1 MEGLRCWFS
10 IAKLPNFTI
19 TAINRAVGAQKELKR
34 VVPRTVPL
42 ERCRNIGIM
51 AHIDAGKTTTTER
64 ILFYTG
70 KTHRI
75 GEVHEGTATM
85 DWMEQEQERGIT
97 ITSAATTCTWRDIR
111 INIIDTPG
119 HVDFTAEVE
128 RSLRVLDGA
137 VAVFDAVHG
146 VQPQSEKVWRQADKY
161 GVPRICF
168 INKIDKMGADFEHA
182 VDTIRK
188 RLSAKPVAIQ
198 IPIGQE
204 DKFKGV
210 IDLINMKAIV
220 WRDDTMGAEYVT
232 EEIPADLKKKAEA
245 FHAQLVESIAENDD
259 EILHLFLEGE
269 EISADALRAS
279 LRKSTI
285 ALKVFPVVVGTAFKN
300 KGVQPL
306 LDAVVDYL
314 PSPLDVPETH
324 GLNPDNG
331 EKIFRKADDKE
342 PFSALAFKI
351 MADPFVGQLTFIR
364 VYSGQLKT
372 GDSVLNTGRRRSER
386 IGRLLKM
393 HANKREEI
401 SEILAGDIC
410 AAVGLKGVSTG
421 DTICSEDH
429 PIALENI
436 TFAVPVISV
445 AVEPKTKADQE
456 KMGMALGRL
465 AQEDPTFKVHTDPD
479 SGQTII
485 SGMGE
490 LHLEIIVDRMM
501 REYKVE
507 ANVGKP
513 QVAYRETIRKHS
525 EAEGKYIRQTGGRG
539 QYGHAKIKLD
549 PQPPGVGYEF
559 VNDIVGGSV
568 PKEFIKPIDQGIQEA
583 LEGGILAGYPMVDVK
598 ATLYDGSYHD
608 VDSNEMAF
616 KIAGSM
622 AFKEAARKASPVLL
636 EPVMQVEVVT
646 PEDYAGV
653 IMGDLSSRRGRI
665 EGMEHRAGSQVI
677 KAIVPLAEMFGYA
690 THMRSSTQGRA
701 EYSMHFARYEEAPR
715 SVAEEIIAKVQG
727 TTK

>member
-1 MEGLRCWFS
+1 
-10 IAKLPNFTI
+10 
-19 TAINRAVGAQKELKR
+19 
-34 VVPRTVPL
+34 
-42 ERCRNIGIM
+42 M

-70 KTHRI
+70 RTHRI

-188 RLSAKPVAIQ
+188 RLNAKPVAIQ

-220 WRDDTMGAEYVT
+220 WTDETMGAEYVT
-232 EEIPADLKKKAEA
+232 EEIPEELKKKADA
-245 FHAQLVESIAENDD
+245 FHTQLVETVAENDD
-259 EILHLFLEGE
+259 EMLHKFLEGE
-269 EISADALRAS
+269 KISAEELRAS

-285 ALKVFPVVVGTAFKN
+285 GLKVFPVVVGTAFKN

-314 PSPLDVPETH
+314 PSPLDAGEVH
-324 GLNPDNG
+324 GVNPDDG
-331 EKIFRKADDKE
+331 KPAVRHPADNE

-351 MADPFVGQLTFIR
+351 MADAFVGQLTFIR
-364 VYSGQLKT
+364 VYSGQLKS
-372 GDSVLNTGRRRSER
+372 GESVMNARTQKHER

-393 HANKREEI
+393 HANKREDI

-410 AAVGLKGVSTG
+410 AAVGLKNVGTG
-421 DTICSEDH
+421 DTICNEKH
-429 PIALENI
+429 PIALESI
-436 TFAVPVISV
+436 EFAVPVISV

-456 KMGMALGRL
+456 KMGMALSKL

-513 QVAYRETIRKHS
+513 QVAYRETIRKKS

-539 QYGHAKIKLD
+539 QYGHAKIRLE
-549 PQPPGVGYEF
+549 PQEPGKGYEF
-559 VNDIVGGSV
+559 VNEIIGGSV
-568 PKEFIKPIDQGIQEA
+568 PKEFIKPIDQGIREA
-583 LEGGILAGYPMVDVK
+583 MEGGVLAGYEMVDVK
-598 ATLYDGSYHD
+598 AILYDGSYHD

-636 EPVMQVEVVT
+636 EPVMAVEVVT

-677 KAIVPLAEMFGYA
+677 SAIVPLAEMFGYA
-690 THMRSSTQGRA
+690 TQMRSNTQGRA

-715 SVAEEIIAKVQG
+715 SVSEEIIARMQG
-727 TTK
+727 TANR

>member
-1 MEGLRCWFS
+1 
-10 IAKLPNFTI
+10 
-19 TAINRAVGAQKELKR
+19 
-34 VVPRTVPL
+34 
-42 ERCRNIGIM
+42 M

-182 VDTIRK
+182 VDTLRK
-188 RLSAKPVAIQ
+188 RLNAKPIAIQ

-210 IDLINMKAIV
+210 VDLVEMKSIV
-220 WRDDTMGAEYVT
+220 WEDDTIGAEYNT
-232 EEIPADLKKKAEA
+232 GPIPPQLQKKAEA
-245 FHAQLVESIAENDD
+245 FHAQLVETIAENDD
-259 EILHLFLEGE
+259 EILHKFLEGE
-269 EISADALRAS
+269 TISAEELRAS

-285 ALKVFPVVVGTAFKN
+285 GLKLFPVVVGTAFKN

-314 PSPLDVPETH
+314 PSPLDAGDVKGVNPETGEVEIRH
-324 GLNPDNG
+324 PADN
-331 EKIFRKADDKE
+331 E

-364 VYSGQLKT
+364 VYSGQLKS
-372 GDSVLNTGRRRSER
+372 GDSVLNTARGRTER

-401 SEILAGDIC
+401 NEILAGDIC
-410 AAVGLKGVSTG
+410 AAVGLKNVSTG
-421 DTICSEDH
+421 DTICDEQH
-429 PIALENI
+429 PIALESI

-456 KMGMALGRL
+456 KMGMALGKL

-490 LHLEIIVDRMM
+490 LHLEIIIDRMM

-513 QVAYRETIRKHS
+513 QVAYRETIRRKS

-539 QYGHAKIKLD
+539 QYGHAKIRIE
-549 PQPPGVGYEF
+549 PNEPGKGYEF
-559 VNDIVGGSV
+559 INEIIGGSV
-568 PKEFIKPIDQGIQEA
+568 PKEFIKPIDQGIKEA
-583 LEGGILAGYPMVDVK
+583 MEGGVLAGYEMVDVK

-622 AFKEAARKASPVLL
+622 AFKEAARKAAPVLL
-636 EPVMQVEVVT
+636 EPVMAVEVVT

-701 EYSMHFARYEEAPR
+701 EYSMHFARYEEVPR
-715 SVAEEIIAKVQG
+715 SVADEIIGKSQG
-727 TTK
+727 PGR

>member
-1 MEGLRCWFS
+1 
-10 IAKLPNFTI
+10 
-19 TAINRAVGAQKELKR
+19 
-34 VVPRTVPL
+34 
-42 ERCRNIGIM
+42 M

-198 IPIGQE
+198 FPIGQE
-204 DKFKGV
+204 DKFRGV
-210 IDLINMKAIV
+210 IDLINMKSIV
-220 WRDDTMGAEYVT
+220 WQDDTMGAEYVT

-245 FHAQLVESIAENDD
+245 FHAQLVETIAENDD
-259 EILHLFLEGE
+259 EILHKFLEGE
-269 EISADALRAS
+269 EISADSLRAS

-331 EKIFRKADDKE
+331 EKIFRHADDKQ

-372 GDSVLNTGRRRSER
+372 GDSVLNVRTTKSER

-410 AAVGLKGVSTG
+410 AAVGLKNVGTG
-421 DTICSEDH
+421 DTICDEDH
-429 PIALENI
+429 PIALESI

-456 KMGMALGRL
+456 KMGMALSRL

-513 QVAYRETIRKHS
+513 QVAYRETIRRHA
-525 EAEGKYIRQTGGRG
+525 EAEGKYIRQTGGKG
-539 QYGHAKIKLD
+539 QYGHAKIYLD
-549 PQPPGVGYEF
+549 PQPPGLGYEF
-559 VNDIVGGSV
+559 VNDITGGSV
-568 PKEFIKPIDQGIQEA
+568 PKEFIKPIDQGIREA

-636 EPVMQVEVVT
+636 EPVMAVEVVT

-727 TTK
+727 TAK

>member
-1 MEGLRCWFS
+1 
-10 IAKLPNFTI
+10 
-19 TAINRAVGAQKELKR
+19 
-34 VVPRTVPL
+34 
-42 ERCRNIGIM
+42 M

-70 KTHRI
+70 RTHRI

-97 ITSAATTCTWRDIR
+97 ITSAATTCFWRDIR

-137 VAVFDAVHG
+137 CAVFDAVHG
-146 VQPQSEKVWRQADKY
+146 VEPQSETVWRQADKY
-161 GVPRICF
+161 EVPRICF
-168 INKIDKMGADFEHA
+168 INKMDKMGADFEHA
-182 VDTIRK
+182 IDTIRK
-188 RLSAKPVAIQ
+188 RLNARPVAIQ
-198 IPIGQE
+198 LPIGQE

-210 IDLINMKAIV
+210 IDLFNMKGVI
-220 WRDDTMGAEYVT
+220 WKDETLGSEYVT
-232 EEIPADLKKKAEA
+232 EEIPEELKKKATA
-245 FHAQLVESIAENDD
+245 FHNQMVETIVENDD
-259 EILHLFLEGE
+259 ELLHKYMEGE
-269 EISADALRAS
+269 TITPDELRKS
-279 LRKSTI
+279 LRKSVI
-285 ALKVFPVVVGTAFKN
+285 ALKLFPVICGTAFKN

-306 LDAVVDYL
+306 LDAVVDFL
-314 PSPLDVPETH
+314 PSPSDIPPVQGT
-324 GLNPDNG
+324 NPDTN
-331 EKIFRKADDKE
+331 ETVTRKADDKQ

-351 MADPFVGQLTFIR
+351 MTDPYVGQLTFIR
-364 VYSGQLKT
+364 IYSGQLKT
-372 GDSVLNTGRRRSER
+372 GDSVYNTGKRRTER
-386 IGRLLKM
+386 IGRLLQM

-401 SEILAGDIC
+401 SEIYAGDIC
-410 AAVGLKGVSTG
+410 ACVGLKNVTTG
-421 DTICSEDH
+421 DTICDEKH
-429 PIALENI
+429 PIFLESI
-436 TFAVPVISV
+436 EFPAPVIAV
-445 AVEPKTKADQE
+445 AVEPKTKGDQE
-456 KMGMALGRL
+456 KMGVALSKL

-501 REYKVE
+501 REFSVE

-513 QVAYRETIRKHS
+513 QVAYRETIRKHA

-539 QYGHAKIKLD
+539 QYGHVKIRLE
-549 PQPPGVGYEF
+549 PQQPGTGYEF
-559 VNDIVGGSV
+559 VNDIVGGVV
-568 PKEFIKPIDQGIQEA
+568 PREYIKPVDQGIREA
-583 LEGGILAGYPMVDVK
+583 MEGGVLAGYEMVDVK
-598 ATLYDGSYHD
+598 AILHDGSYHE

-636 EPVMQVEVVT
+636 EPVMSVEVVV
-646 PEDYAGV
+646 PEEY
-653 IMGDLSSRRGRI
+653 MGDIIGDLNSRRGRI

-701 EYSMHFARYEEAPR
+701 TYSMHFARYEEAPR
-715 SVAEEIIAKVQG
+715 SVAEEIIARVQG
-727 TTK
+727 KTVGR

>member
-1 MEGLRCWFS
+1 
-10 IAKLPNFTI
+10 
-19 TAINRAVGAQKELKR
+19 
-34 VVPRTVPL
+34 
-42 ERCRNIGIM
+42 M

-70 KTHRI
+70 RTHRI

-182 VDTIRK
+182 IDTIRK

-210 IDLINMKAIV
+210 VDLLSMKAIL
-220 WRDDTMGAEYVT
+220 WKDETMGAEYVT
-232 EEIPADLKKKAEA
+232 EEIPAELKKKAEA
-245 FHAQLVESIAENDD
+245 FHAQLVETVAENDD
-259 EILHLFLEGE
+259 DILHKFLEGE
-269 EISADALRAS
+269 EITPGELRAS

-314 PSPLDVPETH
+314 PSPIDIGETH
-324 GLNPDNG
+324 GKDPNNGQPISRKPADN
-331 EKIFRKADDKE
+331 E

-364 VYSGQLKT
+364 VYSGHLKS
-372 GDSVLNTGRRRSER
+372 GESVLNVRTGKTER

-410 AAVGLKGVSTG
+410 AVVGLKNVSTG
-421 DTICSEDH
+421 DTIANDAH
-429 PIALENI
+429 PIMLESI
-436 TFAVPVISV
+436 EFAVPVISV

-456 KMGMALGRL
+456 KMGMALSRL

-539 QYGHAKIKLD
+539 QYGHAKIYLD
-549 PQPPGVGYEF
+549 PQPPGTGYEF
-559 VNDIVGGSV
+559 VNEIVGGSV

-583 LEGGILAGYPMVDVK
+583 LEGGVLAGYPMVDVK
-598 ATLYDGSYHD
+598 ATLFDGSYHD

-636 EPVMQVEVVT
+636 EPVMAVEVVT

>member
-1 MEGLRCWFS
+1 
-10 IAKLPNFTI
+10 
-19 TAINRAVGAQKELKR
+19 
-34 VVPRTVPL
+34 
-42 ERCRNIGIM
+42 M

-70 KTHRI
+70 RTHRI

-182 VDTIRK
+182 IDTIRK

-198 IPIGQE
+198 FPIGQE

-210 IDLINMKAIV
+210 VDLINMKSIV
-220 WRDDTMGAEYVT
+220 WKDDTIGAEYLT
-232 EEIPADLKKKAEA
+232 EEIPAELKKKAEA
-245 FHAQLVESIAENDD
+245 FHAQLVETIAENDD
-259 EILHLFLEGE
+259 EILHKFLEGE
-269 EISADALRAS
+269 EITADELRAS

-314 PSPLDVPETH
+314 PSPIDVGETH
-324 GLNPDNG
+324 GTDPNNG
-331 EKIFRKADDKE
+331 QPIARKADDKE
-342 PFSALAFKI
+342 PFAALAFKI

-372 GDSVLNTGRRRSER
+372 GDSVLNVRTGKHER

-401 SEILAGDIC
+401 NEILAGDIC
-410 AAVGLKGVSTG
+410 AAVGLKNVSTG
-421 DTICSEDH
+421 DTICNEAH
-429 PIALENI
+429 PIALESI
-436 TFAVPVISV
+436 EFAAPVISV

-513 QVAYRETIRKHS
+513 QVAYRETIRKHA

-539 QYGHAKIKLD
+539 QYGHAKIYLD
-549 PQPPGVGYEF
+549 PQPPGTGYEF
-559 VNDIVGGSV
+559 VNEIVGGSV

-583 LEGGILAGYPMVDVK
+583 LEGGVLAGYPMVDVK
-598 ATLYDGSYHD
+598 ATLFDGSYHD

-636 EPVMQVEVVT
+636 EPVMAVEVVT
-646 PEDYAGV
+646 PEDYAGT

>member
-1 MEGLRCWFS
+1 
-10 IAKLPNFTI
+10 
-19 TAINRAVGAQKELKR
+19 
-34 VVPRTVPL
+34 
-42 ERCRNIGIM
+42 M

-188 RLSAKPVAIQ
+188 RLNAKPVAIQ
-198 IPIGQE
+198 IPVGQE

-210 IDLINMKAIV
+210 IDLINMNAIV
-220 WRDDTMGAEYVT
+220 WQDDTMGAEYVT
-232 EEIPADLKKKAEA
+232 EEIPAELKKKAEA
-245 FHAQLVESIAENDD
+245 FHAQLVETIAENDD
-259 EILHLFLEGE
+259 EILHKFLEGE
-269 EISADALRAS
+269 EIKAEELRAS

-314 PSPLDVPETH
+314 PSPLDVGETR
-324 GLNPDNG
+324 GTNPDNG
-331 EKIFRKADDKE
+331 EPITRKPADSE

-372 GDSVLNTGRRRSER
+372 GDSVLNTGRRRTER

-490 LHLEIIVDRMM
+490 LHLEIIIDRMM

-513 QVAYRETIRKHS
+513 QVAYRETIRRNS
-525 EAEGKYIRQTGGRG
+525 QGEGKYIRQTGGRG
-539 QYGHAKIKLD
+539 QYGHAKIRLE
-549 PQPPGVGYEF
+549 PQPPGTGYEF

-568 PKEFIKPIDQGIQEA
+568 PKEFIKPIDQGIKEA
-583 LEGGILAGYPMVDVK
+583 MEGGVLAGYEMVDVK
-598 ATLYDGSYHD
+598 AILYDGSYHD

-636 EPVMQVEVVT
+636 EPVMAVEVVT

-715 SVAEEIIAKVQG
+715 SVSEEIIAKVQG
-727 TTK
+727 TAK

>member
-1 MEGLRCWFS
+1 MTE
-10 IAKLPNFTI
+10 
-19 TAINRAVGAQKELKR
+19 AVGTASGVNEVPKEQKKKAVSR
-34 VVPRTVPL
+34 QVPL

-188 RLSAKPVAIQ
+188 RLNAKPVAIQ

-210 IDLINMKAIV
+210 VDLIAMKSIV
-220 WRDDTMGAEYVT
+220 WQDDTIGAEYIT
-232 EEIPADLKKKAEA
+232 GEIPADLQKKAEA
-245 FHAQLVESIAENDD
+245 FHAKLVETVAENDD
-259 EILHLFLEGE
+259 DMLHKFLEGE
-269 EISADALRAS
+269 TITAEELRAS

-285 ALKVFPVVVGTAFKN
+285 DLKVFPVVVGTAFKN

-314 PSPLDVPETH
+314 PSPLDAGEVK
-324 GLNPDNG
+324 GVNPDSG
-331 EKIFRKADDKE
+331 EVEVRHPSDDD

-364 VYSGQLKT
+364 VYSGQLKS
-372 GDSVLNTGRRRSER
+372 GDSVLNAGRGRSER

-393 HANKREEI
+393 HANKREDI
-401 SEILAGDIC
+401 NEILAGDIC
-410 AAVGLKGVSTG
+410 AAVGLKNVSTG
-421 DTICSEDH
+421 DTICDEKH
-429 PIALENI
+429 PIALESI
-436 TFAVPVISV
+436 EFAVPVISV
-445 AVEPKTKADQE
+445 AVEPKTKGDQE
-456 KMGMALGRL
+456 KMGIALSKL

-513 QVAYRETIRKHS
+513 QVAYRETIRKKS

-539 QYGHAKIKLD
+539 QYGHAKIRLE
-549 PQPPGVGYEF
+549 PNEPGKGYEF
-559 VNDIVGGSV
+559 ENDIVGGSV
-568 PKEFIKPIDQGIQEA
+568 PKEFIKPIDQGIKEA
-583 LEGGILAGYPMVDVK
+583 MEGGILAGYPMVDVK
-598 ATLYDGSYHD
+598 ATLYDGSYHE

-636 EPVMQVEVVT
+636 EPVMAVEVVT
-646 PEDYAGV
+646 PEDFAGV

-690 THMRSSTQGRA
+690 TQMRSNTQGRA
-701 EYSMHFARYEEAPR
+701 EYSMHFARYEEVPR
-715 SVAEEIIAKVQG
+715 STAEEIIARVQG
-727 TTK
+727 NK

>member
-1 MEGLRCWFS
+1 MTGSVVNEQESR
-10 IAKLPNFTI
+10 KEE
-19 TAINRAVGAQKELKR
+19 RKKAVSRQ
-34 VVPRTVPL
+34 VPL

-97 ITSAATTCTWRDIR
+97 ITSAATTCSWRDVR

-182 VDTIRK
+182 IDTIRK
-188 RLSAKPVAIQ
+188 RLNAKPIAIQ

-210 IDLINMKAIV
+210 VDLIEMKSII
-220 WRDDTMGAEYVT
+220 WQDDTIGAEYLT
-232 EEIPADLKKKAEA
+232 GEIPPELQKKAEA
-245 FHAQLVESIAENDD
+245 FHTQLVEAAAENDD
-259 EILHLFLEGE
+259 EMLHKFLEGE
-269 EISADALRAS
+269 TISPAELRAS

-300 KGVQPL
+300 KGIQPL

-314 PSPLDVPETH
+314 PSPIDAGEVK
-324 GLNPDNG
+324 GINPDNG
-331 EKIFRKADDKE
+331 ETITRKPADSE

-364 VYSGQLKT
+364 VYSGQLKS
-372 GDSVLNTGRRRSER
+372 GDSVINAGRGRSER

-393 HANKREEI
+393 HANKREDI

-410 AAVGLKGVSTG
+410 AAVGLKNVSTG
-421 DTICSEDH
+421 DTICDEKH
-429 PIALENI
+429 PIALESI
-436 TFAVPVISV
+436 EFAVPVISV

-456 KMGMALGRL
+456 KMGMALSKL

-513 QVAYRETIRKHS
+513 QVAYRETIRKKS

-539 QYGHAKIKLD
+539 QYGHAKIRLE
-549 PQPPGVGYEF
+549 PQEPGKGYEF
-559 VNDIVGGSV
+559 VNEIVGGSV
-568 PKEFIKPIDQGIQEA
+568 PKEFIKPIDQGIKEA
-583 LEGGILAGYPMVDVK
+583 MEGGVLAGYEMVDVK
-598 ATLYDGSYHD
+598 AILYDGSYHD

-636 EPVMQVEVVT
+636 EPVMSVEVVT

-665 EGMEHRAGSQVI
+665 EGMEHRAGSQGS

-690 THMRSSTQGRA
+690 TQMRSNTQGRA
-701 EYSMHFARYEEAPR
+701 EYSMHFARYEEVPR
-715 SVAEEIIAKVQG
+715 GTADEIIGRAQG
-727 TTK
+727 NK